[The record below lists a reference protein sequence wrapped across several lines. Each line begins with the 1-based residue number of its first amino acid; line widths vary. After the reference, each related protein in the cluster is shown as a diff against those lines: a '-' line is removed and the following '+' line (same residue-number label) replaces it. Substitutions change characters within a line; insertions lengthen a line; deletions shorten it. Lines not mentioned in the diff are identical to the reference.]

1 MVAKLWTDPDS
12 CYLSYAF
19 LSTGQPT
26 CFLDSQDGI
35 MGELATYGCL
45 GHSDHEVAEFKI
57 SGDRKTAPK
66 PQPWIQGE
74 QISGYS
80 VN

>member
-1 MVAKLWTDPDS
+1 
-12 CYLSYAF
+12 
-19 LSTGQPT
+19 
-26 CFLDSQDGI
+26 